1 MAANAK
7 DGDAAELSEVQ
18 FTFKPSAVEL
28 SAEEE
33 ERLRTL
39 TRDELQLEHL
49 INELAALKAQET
61 TVHNWRDTAD
71 TWISVLRL
79 RGQLEVQ
86 AAQAVLDCLCGD
98 DAVLQA
104 LSAAEL

>member
-1 MAANAK
+1 MHLEV
-7 DGDAAELSEVQ
+7 DAAAALGPQ
-18 FTFKPSAVEL
+18 
-28 SAEEE
+28 
-33 ERLRTL
+33 TL
-39 TRDELQLEHL
+39 HVRVGTYEGSVDMLKMAWSKGRVDLTKDELQLEHL

-86 AAQAVLDCLCGD
+86 ASP
-98 DAVLQA
+98 
-104 LSAAEL
+104 SA